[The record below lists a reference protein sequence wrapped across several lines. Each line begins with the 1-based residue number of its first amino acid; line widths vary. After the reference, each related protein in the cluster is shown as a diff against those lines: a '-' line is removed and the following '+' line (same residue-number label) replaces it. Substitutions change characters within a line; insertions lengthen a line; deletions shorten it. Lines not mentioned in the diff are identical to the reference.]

1 MATVQEALD
10 RLWSDEGLKQRLF
23 SDPKPVLKEF
33 GLDIPQNVKVHVH
46 ENDNKVFNAVLPA
59 KPESKVSLGT
69 DALSQIIE
77 RAWSDESFKK
87 KLLSDP
93 KEAATEMGVK
103 LPENIEVKIWE
114 NTATDEHIVLP
125 ANPIETELSEMEL
138 EAVSGGLSK
147 GNQVASGCGGGSLV
161 TGTLAATLA
170 FSAVGSIVTGVAAGT
185 VAAGSAAGGV
195 VASNNN
201 KC

>member
-46 ENDNKVFNAVLPA
+46 ENNNKVFNAVLPA

-77 RAWSDESFKK
+77 RAWSDASFKK

-93 KEAATEMGVK
+93 KEAAAEMGVK
-103 LPENIEVKIWE
+103 LPQNIDVKIWE
-114 NTATDEHIVLP
+114 NTETDEHIVLP
-125 ANPIETELSEMEL
+125 ANPVETELSEMEL

-147 GNQVASGCGGGSLV
+147 GNQVASGCGAATTV
-161 TGTLAATLA
+161 AGTVAATLA
-170 FSAVGSIVTGVAAGT
+170 FSAIGSAITGV
-185 VAAGSAAGGV
+185 VAATAGGGSAAGGV
-195 VASNNN
+195 IASNNS